1 MTRSAFIALLLALAA
16 PAFAQHHGHGAHAGH
31 GDAAAAQAID
41 AKTRLTVDH
50 FNSLDADGD
59 GFVAKSELP
68 AGHPLL
74 AHFSMADRS
83 RDGKLDTRE
92 FKALVGMQ

>member
-1 MTRSAFIALLLALAA
+1 MTRSAFLALLLTLAA
-16 PAFAQHHGHGAHAGH
+16 PAFAQHHGHGPHAGH
-31 GDAAAAQAID
+31 GDAAAAPTID
-41 AKTRLTVDH
+41 AKTRLTSDH
-50 FNSLDADGD
+50 FTPLDADGD

-74 AHFSMADRS
+74 AHFAMADRS
-83 RDGKLDTRE
+83 RDGRLDARE

>member
-1 MTRSAFIALLLALAA
+1 MTRSTCLALLLPLPPTPALAQHNGPAPHAA
-16 PAFAQHHGHGAHAGH
+16 PAYAAKPAS
-31 GDAAAAQAID
+31 DARRHLSADDFQA
-41 AKTRLTVDH
+41 
-50 FNSLDADGD
+50 LDADGD
-59 GFVAKSELP
+59 GFVTKQELP

-83 RDGKLDTRE
+83 RDGKLDARE